1 MGKKRFELRSS
12 EYVLQ
17 MEMLGQKLCTLGMM
31 GMDVPP
37 PAGIQI

>member
-1 MGKKRFELRSS
+1 M
-12 EYVLQ
+12 LQ

-37 PAGIQI
+37 PAGIHIDIHMHIHIHDR